1 MDALAGTTD
10 DGLGLEFRRA
20 RFSGKFR
27 GQKAKAQITNMPL
40 WPVAARE
47 ARAAARA
54 PRTYAWRAAVT
65 AIGIAIIPMSL
76 TTSAA
81 GASPGRAI
89 FGGVA
94 MLAFLYC
101 IFGGVLRT
109 ADAIAEEKR
118 ENTLGL
124 LFLTDL
130 KAADVISGKLLA
142 S

>member
-1 MDALAGTTD
+1 
-10 DGLGLEFRRA
+10 
-20 RFSGKFR
+20 
-27 GQKAKAQITNMPL
+27 MPF

-65 AIGIAIIPMSL
+65 AIGIAIVPISLWMSG
-76 TTSAA
+76 AA
-81 GASPGRAI
+81 TSPGRSVFIGVGAMAFCYCL
-89 FGGVA
+89 FGG
-94 MLAFLYC
+94 
-101 IFGGVLRT
+101 ILRT

-130 KAADVISGKLLA
+130 KVGDVISGK
-142 S
+142 